1 MKNENESSFDN
12 KINKNIKL
20 FNGIVSEIES
30 IADKKST
37 MSDAINLTNKAFKIY
52 SIGNNSVISCA
63 VEDAKNKDDDNKA
76 LDKFLQG
83 IGEAN
88 LLHQQDLFE
97 ENPMKEDYQ
106 SLKNAVYNTRVLGVG
121 KNNLQ
126 KAATI
131 AKIPGRI
138 ALGIVGSALGIT
150 GSALKLAGNLVKLAP
165 VAGFIIDRIPGLSY
179 GVEDRVAGRNVRHNA
194 LQALGEGLEAVTKEL
209 QKKSMPVHSTKNKI
223 LEKFTK
229 GPSR

>member
-1 MKNENESSFDN
+1 
-12 KINKNIKL
+12 
-20 FNGIVSEIES
+20 
-30 IADKKST
+30 

-52 SIGNNSVISCA
+52 SIGNNSVIACA
-63 VEDAKNKDDDNKA
+63 VEDAKNKNNDNKA

-83 IGEAN
+83 IGGAN
-88 LLHQQDLFE
+88 LLHQQDLFG
-97 ENPMKEDYQ
+97 ENTMREDYQ

-179 GVEDRVAGRNVRHNA
+179 GGEDRVAGKPQYGKVRHNA

-223 LEKFTK
+223 VEKFTK